1 MKFNFLRTGIGVLFL
16 LVSASV
22 VFAADDQLSE
32 SVEVEMR
39 EVAIIGSK
47 FNIKDIAGSAA
58 FLDTQ
63 DIRQHNIDDIN
74 RILRRVP
81 GVNLRGEDGF
91 GLFPNISLRG
101 IDAARSAKVTVME
114 DGILQAPAPYAAPDA
129 YYSPTAGRMAS
140 IEVLKG
146 SSQIKF
152 GPRTTGGAINYIS
165 TRIPTSNQIYL
176 KAGFGSFSEIRNH
189 LYYGGSSIT
198 ESGGKFGY
206 LVEMYTRN
214 NRGFKSL
221 IKEDTDGIA
230 SLRNGAE
237 LDSGFVKVE
246 PMLKLSY
253 EPKSALYQRWE
264 AKFGHTNLDAN
275 ETYLGLPEGL
285 SGSHTYGRLAA
296 SRFDEIES
304 TQYRSYIRHLIEF
317 SPKTSLTTTL
327 YGNTFNRNWQ
337 KLNDVN
343 GGDSLSEA
351 LAATGSTNYQILAGK
366 AAGDFTLRNNNRA
379 YYSYGAQMTLQ
390 HQLQAGDIEHN
401 LEVGVRLHEDQ
412 IRRKQWDETFTQDAN
427 GNITART
434 GADNVR
440 GAAGNRTQNVFA
452 MSTHLQD
459 QMKFGKFT
467 FTPGMRIENMSA
479 EYCDG
484 GCGNAGV
491 TKGDRTYAV
500 VVGGG
505 SLKYDVFDSGGRD
518 FDVFGGIHRGFS
530 PADPRSNI
538 RSGITEETSIGM
550 ELGARYKNA
559 PRAFSTEAV
568 LFNTI
573 LDNLVVADSIG
584 GAGAGSSVNAGKVQS
599 TGLEFQV
606 NYDRGLDKGWSFQ
619 MPMYVTATYTNATFL
634 ETAGGSSDQESI
646 FAGANI
652 GNMVPYIPELNLSFG
667 IGTIF
672 KKWSANIDANF
683 VSIAYADAA
692 NQNNQVN
699 PATGVGDVRFGSIPS
714 RLVIDG
720 SLGYKLSDKARLFGN
735 LKNMTAN
742 EYIISRQPHG
752 PRPGLPFSVMA
763 GLEIQL

>member
-1 MKFNFLRTGIGVLFL
+1 MNLNIFRIGIGALFI
-16 LVSASV
+16 LVSVSSI
-22 VFAADDQLSE
+22 FAADNQPSE
-32 SVEVEMR
+32 SIEVQMR

-58 FLDTQ
+58 YLDTQ
-63 DIRQHNIDDIN
+63 DIRQQNVDDIN

-129 YYSPTAGRMAS
+129 YYSPTTGRMAG

-146 SSQIKF
+146 SSQIKY
-152 GPRTTGGAINYIS
+152 GPRSTGGAINFLS
-165 TRIPTSNQIYL
+165 TRIPTTDQVYL

-189 LYYGGSSIT
+189 AYYGGTSIT
-198 ESGGKFGY
+198 KSGGKFGY

-285 SGSHTYGRLAA
+285 SRSHTYGRLAA
-296 SRFDEIES
+296 TRFDEIES

-337 KLNDVN
+337 KLNDV
-343 GGDSLSEA
+343 GADASLSQA
-351 LAATGSTNYQILAGK
+351 LANPSGTNYQILAGK
-366 AAGDFTLRNNNRA
+366 AAGDFTVRNNNRA
-379 YYSYGAQMTLQ
+379 YYSYGAQMTLA
-390 HQLQAGDIEHN
+390 HQLQAGEIEHN

-412 IRRKQWDETFTQDAN
+412 IRRKQWDEVYTQDAN
-427 GNITART
+427 GNVTSVVTTR
-434 GADNVR
+434 R

-491 TKGDRTYAV
+491 AKGDRTYAV

-573 LDNLVVADSIG
+573 LDDLVVADSIG

-599 TGLEFQV
+599 LGLELQV
-606 NYDRGLDKGWSFQ
+606 NYDRGLDKGWAFQ
-619 MPMYVTATYTNATFL
+619 MPMYVAATYTSATFL
-634 ETAGGSSDQESI
+634 EIAGGNSDAESI

-652 GNMVPYIPELNLSFG
+652 GNQVPYIPELNLSFG
-667 IGTIF
+667 IGTVH
-672 KKWSANIDANF
+672 KKWSTNIDANF

-692 NQNNQVN
+692 NQNNQAN
-699 PATGVGDVRFGSIPS
+699 PITGTPDVRFGSIPS

-720 SLGYKLSDKARLFGN
+720 SLGYKLSDKARIFGN
-735 LKNMTAN
+735 VKNMMAN
-742 EYIISRQPHG
+742 EYIISRQPEG
-752 PRPGLPFSVMA
+752 PRPGLPFSIMA
-763 GLEIQL
+763 GLELQL